1 MNAIT
6 EMIAPWR
13 ARWAGLSARDRRAAG
28 VVAAVLGLYLLWALA
43 LAPAIATL
51 RRAPAQLAQL
61 DAQWQHMQ
69 GLAQEAASLRA
80 AVPVP
85 PAQAAQAVAAA
96 TARMG
101 QVGTL
106 QLQGGR
112 GVLSLQG
119 ASAAQISAWL
129 AEVRAGARGR
139 VSEAV
144 LSPSGPG
151 LYSGKLSFVI
161 GGDS

>member
-1 MNAIT
+1 MSTLADLT
-6 EMIAPWR
+6 APLQ
-13 ARWAGLSARDRRAAG
+13 ARWTGLTQRDRRLFAIA
-28 VVAAVLGLYLLWALA
+28 AAVLGLYLLWALA

-51 RRAPAQLAQL
+51 RRAPAQQAQL
-61 DAQWQHMQ
+61 DAQWQQMQ
-69 GLAQEAASLRA
+69 RLAQEAASLRS

-85 PAQAAQAVAAA
+85 PAQAAQAMAAA

-101 QVGTL
+101 SVGKL
-106 QLQGGR
+106 NLQGGR
-112 GVLSLQG
+112 GVLTVQS

-144 LSPSGPG
+144 LTQSGPG
-151 LYSGKLSFVI
+151 LYSGTLSVAI
-161 GGDS
+161 GGES

>member
-1 MNAIT
+1 MSALSDLLS
-6 EMIAPWR
+6 PLQ
-13 ARWAGLSARDRRAAG
+13 ARWSGLTQRDRRLTLVG
-28 VVAAVLGLYLLWALA
+28 AAVLGLYLLWSLA

-51 RRAPAQLAQL
+51 RRAPVQQAQL
-61 DAQWQHMQ
+61 DAQWQQMQ
-69 GLAQEAASLRA
+69 ALAQEAGSLRS

-85 PAQAAQAVAAA
+85 PAQAAQATAAA

-101 QVGTL
+101 SAGKL
-106 QLQGGR
+106 NLQGGR
-112 GVLSLQG
+112 GVLTVQG

-144 LSPSGPG
+144 LTQSGPG
-151 LYSGKLSFVI
+151 LYSGTLSVVI
-161 GGDS
+161 GGES